1 MKEFVIYVDSCGFA
15 EEYIVKAKDLTSAKR
30 KAKAM
35 AVRDF
40 KSCLIAV
47 KATY

>member
-1 MKEFVIYVDSCGFA
+1 MKEYVIYVESCGLA
-15 EEYIVKAKDLTSAKR
+15 EDYIVKARDLTSAKR

-35 AVRDF
+35 AIKDF
-40 KSCLIAV
+40 KSCLKAV